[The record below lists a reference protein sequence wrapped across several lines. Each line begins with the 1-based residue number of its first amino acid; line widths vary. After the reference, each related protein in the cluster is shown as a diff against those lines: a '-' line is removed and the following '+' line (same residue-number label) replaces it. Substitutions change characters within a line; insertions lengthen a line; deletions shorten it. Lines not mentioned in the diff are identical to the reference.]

1 MILAHLLVIC
11 QWTVFFLNELVY
23 YSGGVHLQMEGII
36 YIIVEVYASS
46 RTIARSG
53 SHLLSRHIMLIVSDC
68 S

>member
-1 MILAHLLVIC
+1 M
-11 QWTVFFLNELVY
+11 NELVY

-53 SHLLSRHIMLIVSDC
+53 SRLLSRDIMLIVSDC